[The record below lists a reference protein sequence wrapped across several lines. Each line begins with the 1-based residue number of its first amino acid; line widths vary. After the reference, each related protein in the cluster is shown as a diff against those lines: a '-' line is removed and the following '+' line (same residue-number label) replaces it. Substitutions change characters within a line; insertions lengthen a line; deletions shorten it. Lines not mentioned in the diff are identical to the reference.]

1 MEKYENIVK
10 SSEIRKLVDKKMY
23 QKALMILDTIDV
35 NKIKILTDLSVF
47 AEVYIQTGRYEDAN
61 KLLLRLRE
69 KSGSRRIIYQLIKL
83 AIRMNDIENAEMFYN
98 EYVAIAP
105 RDSEKYILRYRIE
118 KMKGSSYED
127 LISPL
132 EELKEYDYIEKWS
145 YELAKLYHKAG
156 MKDKCIREC
165 SDIILWFGEGIIV
178 EKAKMLKAHY
188 VSNSHHVSAYS
199 ASQKREMEEQ
209 KQLYKTKDL
218 SKESDAI
225 RIMLEGEDDDF
236 FAETTYEEEKSLP
249 VKVNDYEE
257 ILQEALDE
265 TSDNTRVEIIE
276 EEITEE
282 ISIEEEIT
290 EEISIEE
297 EITEEES
304 IEEEIIEEESVEE
317 QIIKKEYGNLQEE
330 VMEAIQDGMQEDI
343 KQEELLYQQMENIF
357 GYFIHNE
364 IIQSKLIA
372 SISNMYKESEA
383 KNMIIEGHPGSG
395 RTTLCK
401 LIVQALQ
408 QLGVV
413 SYNKIAKINGEQLN
427 QLDLEEYYTTL
438 MDGALIIEN
447 ISQLTMQ
454 TNYGLIRMMG
464 ELKQRIIVFLE
475 GTPEQIR
482 KYYDEHPYML
492 MHFEEKIILP
502 EYFAEDLY
510 GFGIEL
516 VNKNGMF
523 LSDQAIEQL
532 KVLVV
537 QIEETIPS
545 IRRLA
550 CLNNVVEQVIN
561 NAKRR
566 IFDLL
571 DGNIEI
577 EETSSDNNRQEIKDC
592 DFEQM

>member
-1 MEKYENIVK
+1 
-10 SSEIRKLVDKKMY
+10 
-23 QKALMILDTIDV
+23 
-35 NKIKILTDLSVF
+35 
-47 AEVYIQTGRYEDAN
+47 
-61 KLLLRLRE
+61 
-69 KSGSRRIIYQLIKL
+69 
-83 AIRMNDIENAEMFYN
+83 
-98 EYVAIAP
+98 
-105 RDSEKYILRYRIE
+105 
-118 KMKGSSYED
+118 
-127 LISPL
+127 
-132 EELKEYDYIEKWS
+132 
-145 YELAKLYHKAG
+145 

-249 VKVNDYEE
+249 VKVNDYKET
-257 ILQEALDE
+257 LQEALDE

-276 EEITEE
+276 DEIVEQE
-282 ISIEEEIT
+282 SIEEEIT
-290 EEISIEE
+290 EQESIEE
-297 EITEEES
+297 EITEEEITKEES
-304 IEEEIIEEESVEE
+304 IEEEITKEISIEDEIIEEESVEE
-317 QIIKKEYGNLQEE
+317 QIIKKEYDNLQEE
-330 VMEAIQDGMQEDI
+330 VMESLQDGMQEDI

-401 LIVQALQ
+401 LIVQELQ

-475 GTPEQIR
+475 DTPEQIR

-510 GFGIEL
+510 GFGLEL

-550 CLNNVVEQVIN
+550 CLNNVIVQVVN

-571 DGNIEI
+571 NGNIEI